1 MVEGLT
7 LLCFAL
13 NKLVM
18 YLWNGTIFSFRLS
31 SSSSSSSSRLDNVK
45 KEKTSEVW
53 QLLKTIKDDP
63 KIIKGKLVTAA
74 VISYH
79 PLW

>member
-18 YLWNGTIFSFRLS
+18 YLWNGTIFSFRL
-31 SSSSSSSSRLDNVK
+31 SSSSSSRLDNVK